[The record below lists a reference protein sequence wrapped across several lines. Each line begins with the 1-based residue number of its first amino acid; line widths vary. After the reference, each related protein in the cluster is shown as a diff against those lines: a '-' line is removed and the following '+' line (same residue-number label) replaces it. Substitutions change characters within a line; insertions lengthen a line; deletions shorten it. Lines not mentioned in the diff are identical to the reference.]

1 MFCSYESCIQTYIVH
16 TTSNGTKLLLEG
28 LGYGIGR
35 TNPFFFSYASI
46 PFEDERIKKDVWPE
60 IKPLTPYGQLPM
72 LVADR
77 RKVAQSTA
85 ICRYFAKQYDLA
97 GKIDWAN
104 LHIDTTVDTIHDI
117 RHKIAAFHYE
127 EDEKVKAK
135 RKAAEETLTFIL
147 ERLDQQVKENDGY
160 FYDGTLSWADLTFVA
175 LLDYLNF
182 MYKFDLIENYENL
195 KLLEKKVLLLPKIK
209 NWIER
214 RPVSEF

>member
-1 MFCSYESCIQTYIVH
+1 
-16 TTSNGTKLLLEG
+16 
-28 LGYGIGR
+28 
-35 TNPFFFSYASI
+35 
-46 PFEDERIKKDVWPE
+46 
-60 IKPLTPYGQLPM
+60 M

-85 ICRYFAKQYDLA
+85 ICRYLAKQYDLA
-97 GKIDWAN
+97 GKTDWAN
-104 LHIDTTVDTIHDI
+104 LHIDATVDTIHDI

-127 EDEKVKAK
+127 EDEKVKAAK
-135 RKAAEETLTFIL
+135 RKAAEETLLFIL

-182 MYKFDLIENYENL
+182 MYKSDLIENYENL